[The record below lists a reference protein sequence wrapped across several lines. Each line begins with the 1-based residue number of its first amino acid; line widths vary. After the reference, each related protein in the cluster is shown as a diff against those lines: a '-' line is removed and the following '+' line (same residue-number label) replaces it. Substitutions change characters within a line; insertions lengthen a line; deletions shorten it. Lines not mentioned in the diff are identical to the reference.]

1 MLLDPV
7 RWQNMR
13 RVARELGENLSE
25 EELQVRRTCMGSR
38 GPECRQ
44 CLRPGGCWYQA
55 MIDEFDKD
63 QDGEINEDEFITIMK
78 GSSSY

>member
-1 MLLDPV
+1 MPTV
-7 RWQNMR
+7 
-13 RVARELGENLSE
+13 SE
-25 EELQVRRTCMGSR
+25 CE
-38 GPECRQ
+38 
-44 CLRPGGCWYQA
+44 RPCGCWYQA